1 MLSRQKSQ
9 RTMSSELYGCIFFNC
24 PKCTFYFSGS
34 YSLHSMDANGHVVYK
49 HETNLVSFYLHYTVD
64 SEYNWSGWQF
74 TRDIHDIFGFISNDN
89 DDTCPHGA
97 KKSPWRCFMKKTT
110 FLRNF
115 SYLFSF
121 FRYHLNGAWF
131 NDDSV
136 VISCEGDGPTTPAS
150 TTSRP
155 DTTTSQNNGPTTT
168 ASPKGTEYLNFP
180 IHS

>member
-1 MLSRQKSQ
+1 MLRHVKS
-9 RTMSSELYGCIFFNC
+9 LYHIYPFFLQTYLIDHIDHNRSTFLWKDVYTKNIIVMIMFCLLTSYVINISKLCCQGRKVNVLCQVYYMVVFFFNC

-97 KKSPWRCFMKKTT
+97 KKSPWRCFMKNSIFTK
-110 FLRNF
+110 
-115 SYLFSF
+115 LFSF
-121 FRYHLNGAWF
+121 AFIF
-131 NDDSV
+131 
-136 VISCEGDGPTTPAS
+136 
-150 TTSRP
+150 
-155 DTTTSQNNGPTTT
+155 
-168 ASPKGTEYLNFP
+168 
-180 IHS
+180 

>member
-9 RTMSSELYGCIFFNC
+9 RTMSSVLHGCIFFNC

-97 KKSPWRCFMKKTT
+97 KKSPWRCFMKNSIFTK
-110 FLRNF
+110 
-115 SYLFSF
+115 LFSF
-121 FRYHLNGAWF
+121 AFIF
-131 NDDSV
+131 
-136 VISCEGDGPTTPAS
+136 
-150 TTSRP
+150 
-155 DTTTSQNNGPTTT
+155 
-168 ASPKGTEYLNFP
+168 
-180 IHS
+180 